1 VQEGT
6 TNTSATSLTLIGK
19 NVTTYGEAIA
29 ENTVYQLENFANT
42 VPPGNPITGQIWW
55 DIASATMKV
64 YNGSTWVNTSAV
76 YTGETAPV
84 GGIKTGDL
92 WFQPSTLRLRAF
104 ASFGGSTTWFTVNN
118 VTTSASV
125 PLVTPAGTLYFN
137 TADQKL
143 YISNGSTWVSTS
155 NIATLSPGPY
165 ITGTAFNGTTNVEWT
180 IAASSGNSAN
190 TIVARDS
197 QGNFAAGNVT
207 AELIGN
213 ASGSAE
219 TVRGVVQPANGGT
232 GASSYSANE
241 ILMANATG
249 QLAKA
254 TIQSQS
260 PITIEYVSSGA
271 VIKYTGISS
280 ITAGTGISVNVA
292 NGVAVISN
300 VQSSGF
306 LPGMIMI
313 WTGNTAPAGWALCDG
328 SNGTPD
334 LSDRF
339 VVGFGP
345 VIPYGDTGGSTDA
358 VVVQHAHSVTGST
371 ASAGAHVHGGVPRLI
386 TDVDRGSGSSFFSLD
401 NTGSTA
407 SAGTHTHNIT
417 GTATATGVSG
427 NFANMP
433 PYYALAYIMK
443 L

>member
-1 VQEGT
+1 
-6 TNTSATSLTLIGK
+6 
-19 NVTTYGEAIA
+19 
-29 ENTVYQLENFANT
+29 
-42 VPPGNPITGQIWW
+42 
-55 DIASATMKV
+55 
-64 YNGSTWVNTSAV
+64 
-76 YTGETAPV
+76 
-84 GGIKTGDL
+84 
-92 WFQPSTLRLRAF
+92 
-104 ASFGGSTTWFTVNN
+104 
-118 VTTSASV
+118 
-125 PLVTPAGTLYFN
+125 
-137 TADQKL
+137 
-143 YISNGSTWVSTS
+143 
-155 NIATLSPGPY
+155 
-165 ITGTAFNGTTNVEWT
+165 VEWT

-232 GASSYSANE
+232 GASNYSANE
-241 ILMANATG
+241 ILMANAAG
-249 QLAKA
+249 QLTKA

-306 LPGMIMI
+306 EPGMIIM
-313 WTGNTAPAGWALCDG
+313 WTGSVAPTGWALCNG
-328 SNGTPD
+328 FNGTPD
-334 LSDRF
+334 LEDKF
-339 VVGFGP
+339 VLSAGP
-345 VIPYGDTGGSTDA
+345 KFPIASTGGSTDA
-358 VVVQHAHSVTGST
+358 IVVEHAHSVFGATSE
-371 ASAGAHVHGGVPRLI
+371 AGAHVHGGVPLRV
-386 TDVDRGSGSSFFSLD
+386 TDVDRGTGSSSFSLD

-407 SAGTHTHNIT
+407 TAGAHTHNIV
-417 GTATATGVSG
+417 GTATTTGASG
-427 NFANMP
+427 ELANMP